1 MRLIVDAF
9 YCKRKIIKMQ
19 TTIEPELVE
28 IPRRKLNRAPQTGPS
43 NSMTDSVD
51 RNCTNWVIWLGQK
64 NSIFWNNSSLRILSK
79 QYNSITTQIN
89 AILVWLPIYRT
100 RTFIWSNSPDYKNF
114 CEKLGRLFAL
124 DQPRWCNEICHSDIL
139 VWIDIFTF
147 QTWLK

>member
-1 MRLIVDAF
+1 MIFYQSYTDKSLIMRLIVDAF
-9 YCKRKIIKMQ
+9 YCKRKIMKMQ
-19 TTIEPELVE
+19 TSIEPELVE
-28 IPRRKLNRAPQTGPS
+28 IP
-43 NSMTDSVD
+43 
-51 RNCTNWVIWLGQK
+51 
-64 NSIFWNNSSLRILSK
+64 NSIFWNSSSLRILSK